1 MAQDNIE
8 LYPDFLMKEHFNIF
22 DEECMKSYYIWDST
36 EEIPFQGFIHRAF
49 PIGRASNLGIIM
61 IATYAVQKIVE
72 IKNLPEA
79 SLKRAF
85 INILP
90 RGLQGGWH
98 NDTNE
103 EDSYTLIINTSK
115 VDGGTE
121 IGKQFFKNNF
131 NEAILFNSNLTHR
144 GIGPQRFGLYRSN
157 LAIVIKTLKGTSL

>member
-22 DEECMKSYYIWDST
+22 DEECMKSYYVWDST

-79 SLKRAF
+79 LLKRAF

-90 RGLQGGWH
+90 RGLEGGWH

-103 EDSYTLIINTSK
+103 EDNYTLIINTSK

-121 IGKQFFKNNF
+121 IGKKFYKNNF
-131 NEAILFNSNLTHR
+131 NEALLFNSNLNHR
-144 GIGPQRFGLYRSN
+144 GIGPTNSLYRRSLALIIKPLEGSN
-157 LAIVIKTLKGTSL
+157 H